1 MWEAGNRVR
10 VSNLST
16 VPHSDLVLGVEGGFT
31 RHRCRVRWLPS
42 RMRKGKRPLELK
54 SHDTLS
60 RIGKGHPIIALSIVL
75 FLVATVARAAEQK
88 TAEAQNM
95 DEQQIPVAIPVPM
108 VVTQAA
114 EVTGFLRSLNLQ
126 FAPSR
131 EIEKIQKELPELSG
145 RMAAALRRTMKI
157 LQAQPTLEFLQ
168 TEEQLWRKNQLE
180 LSKWLSLLIRTADQL
195 EVALTRLTD
204 LQKTWSRTL
213 ETARA
218 EQAPDT
224 IIQQITT
231 VLPAIETAH
240 TTLQTQHRALLDLQ
254 GRVAD
259 EVAQC
264 ATTLG
269 VIAQAQHAAV
279 GGIARKERLPIWN
292 SEQWSRARAGGADRL
307 RAIVADS
314 WADIEQYVHNPSNGM
329 PIHLGVFVVL
339 AVLFCAI
346 RRKVHRWTD
355 GEDNAA
361 INTVVNA
368 PFFAALIASLLFASW
383 PYSPAPPIVRNLFEA
398 LALVPII
405 RLLKPTVDQRAVVGL
420 YALGVLFFL
429 DTLRHAF
436 AGTALFDQVMV
447 VLEALAGMGVLGWS
461 LAQGD
466 LQRSLVQASG
476 SSRLHNL
483 RTGAGLVFITFGVGL
498 VAGVLGYMRIA
509 RLLISAV
516 LIGGALAVA
525 LIASIRIV
533 CGVAAYGLR
542 VWPLGRLQMVR
553 HHRELLEHRIHR
565 VLVWMAIVA
574 WSVRVLGYVGLLQPA
589 LSIVKSALSAKLER
603 GSISVS
609 LEDVLAFVLVVWAA
623 KLLSGFIRF
632 VLQEDVYSRR
642 GVPPGKAFA
651 ASRLLHYVILAVGL
665 VVGMGVIGV
674 DLTKVTVLLGAL
686 GVGIGFGLQNVVNN
700 FVSGLI
706 LLFEQPVHVGDFV
719 EVGDLYGQVQRIG
732 LRASIVRTRQ
742 GAEIIVPNSHLISE
756 QVTNWTLSDQ
766 LRRISLP
773 VGVSYGAAPQ
783 KVIEVIEAAA
793 GAHPRVLKN
802 PPPKG
807 LFVGFGDSS
816 IDFDLR
822 VWTDQYADWSKIRSE
837 VAVAV
842 HDAVQAAGMAF
853 PFPQREVRL
862 LRDKEA

>member
-1 MWEAGNRVR
+1 M
-10 VSNLST
+10 
-16 VPHSDLVLGVEGGFT
+16 
-31 RHRCRVRWLPS
+31 
-42 RMRKGKRPLELK
+42 
-54 SHDTLS
+54 
-60 RIGKGHPIIALSIVL
+60 IIALGIL
-75 FLVATVARAAEQK
+75 LLMTTTVVRAAEQK
-88 TAEAQNM
+88 TAEAQTAN
-95 DEQQIPVAIPVPM
+95 EQQASTAIPVSM
-108 VVTQAA
+108 VVTRAA
-114 EVTGFLRSLNLQ
+114 EVSSLLSSLYLQ
-126 FAPSR
+126 FVPSR
-131 EIEKIQKELPELSG
+131 EVEKIQKELPELSG
-145 RMAAALRRTMKI
+145 RMATALRRTMKI
-157 LQAQPTLEFLQ
+157 LQARPTLEFLQ
-168 TEEQLWRKNQLE
+168 TEEQLWQKNQLE
-180 LSKWLSLLIRTADQL
+180 LGKWLGLLMRMVDRL
-195 EVALTRLTD
+195 EAALTQLTE

-231 VLPAIETAH
+231 VLPAIDATQIA
-240 TTLQTQHRALLDLQ
+240 LQTQHRALLDLQ
-254 GRVAD
+254 GRIAN
-259 EVAQC
+259 EVARC
-264 ATTLG
+264 GTALAE
-269 VIAQAQHAAV
+269 IAQAQHAAV
-279 GGIARKERLPIWN
+279 GGIARRGRLPIW
-292 SEQWSRARAGGADRL
+292 SAEQWTRARVGGADRL
-307 RAIVADS
+307 RAIAADS
-314 WADIEQYVHNPSNGM
+314 WADIEQYWHDPSSGM

-339 AVLFCAI
+339 AVLFYAM
-346 RRKVHRWTD
+346 RRKVHRWMAD
-355 GEDNAA
+355 EGSAA
-361 INTVVNA
+361 INTVVDA
-368 PFFAALIASLLFASW
+368 PFSAALVASLLFASW
-383 PYSPAPPIVRNLFEA
+383 PYSPAPPTVRNLFEA

-420 YALGVLFFL
+420 YALGFLFFL

-447 VLEALAGMGVLGWS
+447 VLETLAGIAVLGWS
-461 LAQGD
+461 LSYGD
-466 LQRSLVQASG
+466 LQRSLVQTSG
-476 SSRLHNL
+476 SARRRAL
-483 RTGAGLVFITFGVGL
+483 RTGASLVLITFGVGL

-525 LIASIRIV
+525 LIASIKIL
-533 CGVAAYGLR
+533 CGVVAYGIR
-542 VWPLGRLQMVR
+542 VRPLGRLQMVR

-565 VLVWMAIVA
+565 VLIWLAIVA

-589 LSIVKSALSAKLER
+589 LSIGKAALSAKLER

-642 GVPPGKAFA
+642 SVPQGKAFA
-651 ASRLLHYVILAVGL
+651 VSRLLHYVILAIGL
-665 VVGMGVIGV
+665 VVGMGVLGV
-674 DLTKVTVLLGAL
+674 DLTKVTVLLGAF

-706 LLFEQPVHVGDFV
+706 LLFEQPIHMGDFV
-719 EVGDLYGQVQRIG
+719 EVGDLYGQVQQIG
-732 LRASIVRTRQ
+732 IRASTVRTRQ
-742 GAEIIVPNSHLISE
+742 GAEIIVPNSLLISE
-756 QVTNWTLSDQ
+756 KVTNWTLSDQ

-773 VGVSYGAAPQ
+773 VGVSYGSAPQ

-816 IDFDLR
+816 INFDLR
-822 VWTDQYADWSKIRSE
+822 VWTDQFADWSKIRSE
-837 VAVAV
+837 VAIAV
-842 HDAVQAAGMAF
+842 YDAVQAADMSF